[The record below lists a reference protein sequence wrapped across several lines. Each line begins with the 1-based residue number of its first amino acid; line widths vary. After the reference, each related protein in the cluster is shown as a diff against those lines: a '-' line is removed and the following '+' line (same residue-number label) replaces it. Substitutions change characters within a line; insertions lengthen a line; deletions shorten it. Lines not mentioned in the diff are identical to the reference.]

1 MLPPTGRLLAVDWGD
16 VRIGLALSDETQ
28 VIATPLETLVRRP
41 GKRFPMPRFLELV
54 AEHAPVGVVV
64 GLPLTGEGEEGASA
78 AGAREV
84 AEAIGRRTGL
94 PLDLWDERMSTAR
107 ALAAIREQGG
117 SVRGRR
123 EDVDALAAAVVLQ
136 HTSSPGGRGSRGRE
150 VARAR
155 AGAGAGH
162 RRLRRQQ
169 YPGRTGDASARGH
182 LRRRDRHARG
192 TRGDRQPAT
201 CSA

>member
-1 MLPPTGRLLAVDWGD
+1 MLPTTGRLLAVDWGD
-16 VRIGLALSDETQ
+16 VRIGLALSDESQ
-28 VIATPLETLVRRP
+28 VIATPLETLVRRR

-64 GLPLTGEGEEGASA
+64 GLPLTGEGDEGPSA

-84 AEAIGRRTGL
+84 ADAIGRRTGL

-117 SVRGRR
+117 TARGRR

-136 HTSSPGGRGSRGRE
+136 HYLEARRPRE
-150 VARAR
+150 
-155 AGAGAGH
+155 
-162 RRLRRQQ
+162 
-169 YPGRTGDASARGH
+169 TG
-182 LRRRDRHARG
+182 
-192 TRGDRQPAT
+192 P
-201 CSA
+201 